1 MSNDET
7 IAADQ
12 IRISIEMGPE
22 YEITDR
28 VASLLQEL
36 QAEISDDDVSGYSLD
51 FMKLRAPTSSDY
63 LIITMENLRT
73 VSYTENDTKGK
84 KKGSV

>member
-7 IAADQ
+7 LAADQ
-12 IRISIEMGPE
+12 IRVSIEMGPE
-22 YEITDR
+22 YEVTEG

-51 FMKLRAPTSSDY
+51 FMKLRTPTSLDY
-63 LIITMENLRT
+63 LTITMTNVRT
-73 VSYTENDTKGK
+73 VSYTENDSKGK
-84 KKGSV
+84 KKGSF